1 MRRLPPLKALP
12 AFEIAAETLSFSA
25 VARQLHLTH
34 GAVSRQIKTLEDHLG
49 TRLFARRSR
58 SLELTAAGTA
68 FAPVVR
74 QALALIETAAARLV
88 APANQGPLVVS
99 CLGTFMMRW
108 LIPRLYAFSAA
119 HPDIEVR
126 LSASHLPVDFA
137 AGGVD
142 VAIRVGTPPWPRG
155 VIAQPFLIDRMG
167 PVLAPTLAR
176 KHRLKAAADL
186 KALPL
191 LHVETRP
198 HAWPEWLKLAG
209 VKNFS
214 ASDGARFEH
223 IYFMLEAA
231 ASGLGVAIG
240 PYPIVESDLK
250 SGRLVAPFGF
260 RPSGRSYHVLRGKN
274 APNAAK
280 ANAFVSWLV
289 AEAKAGSSEQ
299 AIADSR
305 DPTQ

>member
-12 AFEIAAETLSFSA
+12 AFEIAAETLSVSA
-25 VARQLHLTH
+25 AAKELHLTH
-34 GAVSRQIKTLEDHLG
+34 GAVSRQIKAIEGHLG
-49 TRLFARRSR
+49 TALFARRNR
-58 SLELTAAGTA
+58 SFALTAAGAA

-74 QALALIETAAARLV
+74 QALQLIETSAARLV
-88 APANQGPLVVS
+88 APAKQGPLVVS

-119 HPDIEVR
+119 HPAIEVR

-155 VIAQPFLIDRMG
+155 VTARPFLIDRMG
-167 PVLAPTLAR
+167 PVLAPALAR
-176 KHRLKAAADL
+176 KHRLKHAADL

-198 HAWPEWLKLAG
+198 LAWPEWLKLAG
-209 VKNFS
+209 VKNF
-214 ASDGARFEH
+214 AAGEGARFEH

-250 SGRLVAPFGF
+250 AGRLVAPFGF
-260 RPSGRSYHVLRGKN
+260 LPSGRFYHVLRAKN
-274 APNAAK
+274 AQNAAK
-280 ANAFVSWLV
+280 AEAFVSWLV
-289 AEAKAGSSEQ
+289 AEANAASGEQPIDGSQ
-299 AIADSR
+299 DRA
-305 DPTQ
+305 P

>member
-49 TRLFARRSR
+49 TRLFARRRRSR

-126 LSASHLPVDFA
+126 LSASHLPVDF
-137 AGGVD
+137 GM
-142 VAIRVGTPPWPRG
+142 RG
-155 VIAQPFLIDRMG
+155 
-167 PVLAPTLAR
+167 
-176 KHRLKAAADL
+176 
-186 KALPL
+186 
-191 LHVETRP
+191 
-198 HAWPEWLKLAG
+198 
-209 VKNFS
+209 
-214 ASDGARFEH
+214 
-223 IYFMLEAA
+223 
-231 ASGLGVAIG
+231 
-240 PYPIVESDLK
+240 
-250 SGRLVAPFGF
+250 
-260 RPSGRSYHVLRGKN
+260 
-274 APNAAK
+274 
-280 ANAFVSWLV
+280 
-289 AEAKAGSSEQ
+289 AEC
-299 AIADSR
+299 
-305 DPTQ
+305 

>member
-12 AFEIAAETLSFSA
+12 AFEIAAETLSFS
-25 VARQLHLTH
+25 VAARELHLTH
-34 GAVSRQIKTLEDHLG
+34 GAVSRQIKAIEDHLG
-49 TRLFARRSR
+49 TALFARRNR
-58 SLELTAAGTA
+58 GIELTAAGTA

-74 QALALIETAAARLV
+74 QALQLIETSAALLV
-88 APANQGPLVVS
+88 APAKQGPLVVS

-126 LSASHLPVDFA
+126 LAASHLPVDFA

-142 VAIRVGTPPWPRG
+142 VAIRVGTTPWPRG
-155 VIAQPFLIDRMG
+155 VIARPFLLDRMG
-167 PVLAPTLAR
+167 PVLAPALAR
-176 KHRLKAAADL
+176 KHRLKDAADL

-198 HAWPEWLKLAG
+198 QAWPEWLKLAG

-214 ASDGARFEH
+214 AGDGARFEH

-240 PYPIVESDLK
+240 PYPIVESDLN

-260 RPSGRSYHVLRGKN
+260 LPSGRSYHVLRAKN

-280 ANAFVSWLV
+280 AAAFASWLV
-289 AEAKAGSSEQ
+289 AEASAG
-299 AIADSR
+299 A
-305 DPTQ
+305 